1 MKVGKRERGKVG
13 EWEKIE
19 KEREV
24 AIKRNALGRGLDS
37 LISVNDIQTGGSS
50 AINEIRIDDIK
61 PNPNQPRRTFDEET
75 LGELAASIKEL
86 GVVQPLSVR
95 DMGDGTYQI
104 IAGERRWRAA
114 GMAGLNSVPAYVR
127 RASDSEVTEMA
138 LIENIQREDLNA
150 IEVALAFRNLI
161 DTYSLT
167 QEQLSERLGKKRA
180 TIANHLRLLKLPAE
194 IQLGLRDHKL
204 DMGHARALL
213 SVENPKQ
220 QLKLYNRILKEGMSV
235 RRVEELARELENKED
250 PTLGK
255 RGTGKEDKHAEEGKW
270 KETQTKL
277 SEILGSNVKISQKSN
292 GKGALTINF
301 KSEGEL
307 ERLLSRLIADADAS
321 RKFKV

>member
-1 MKVGKRERGKVG
+1 MGQQEI
-13 EWEKIE
+13 WELILDLNL
-19 KEREV
+19 EV
-24 AIKRNALGRGLDS
+24 AIKRSALGRGLDS
-37 LISVNDIQTGGSS
+37 LISVSDIQTGGSS

-75 LGELAASIKEL
+75 LGELAASISEL

-127 RASDSEVTEMA
+127 KASDSEVTEMA

-220 QLKLYNRILKEGMSV
+220 QLKLYNQILKDGLSV
-235 RRVEELARELENKED
+235 RKVEELAKDRGDKDSSKGKVNKTYNDDSKWDKYQELLSRK
-250 PTLGK
+250 LGAK
-255 RGTGKEDKHAEEGKW
+255 
-270 KETQTKL
+270 
-277 SEILGSNVKISQKSN
+277 VKISQKNN
-292 GKGALTINF
+292 GKGNISIDFADDQDLQKLVEILT
-301 KSEGEL
+301 GE
-307 ERLLSRLIADADAS
+307 
-321 RKFKV
+321 